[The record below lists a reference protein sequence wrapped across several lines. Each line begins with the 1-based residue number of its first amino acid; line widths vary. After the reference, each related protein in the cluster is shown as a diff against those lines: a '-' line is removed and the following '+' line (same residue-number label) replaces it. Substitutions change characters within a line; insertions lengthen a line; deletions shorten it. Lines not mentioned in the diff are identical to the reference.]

1 MTTSDAALTSKHPL
15 DKILH
20 EDSKQYV
27 VAAGTTE
34 MKTEGHP
41 AGVPCLP
48 TLRWSIDGVN
58 FYPADAYTEAAAPY
72 TAKAT
77 CNETNVF
84 LWMENNTGSPL
95 TFYLEYTLD
104 SIV

>member
-20 EDSKQYV
+20 ENTKQYT
-27 VAAGTTE
+27 VAATTTE
-34 MKTEGHP
+34 TKTEPHD
-41 AGVPCLP
+41 AGAPCLP
-48 TLRWSIDGVN
+48 TSRWSVDNVN

-72 TAKAT
+72 TAKVT
-77 CNETNVF
+77 CDETNAYI
-84 LWMENNTGSPL
+84 WMENNTGSPV
-95 TFYLEYTLD
+95 TFYVQYTLD

>member
-15 DKILH
+15 DKILY
-20 EDSKQYV
+20 EDSKQYT

-34 MKTEGHP
+34 VKTEPHS
-41 AGVPCLP
+41 AGAKCLP
-48 TLRWSIDGVN
+48 TFRWSVDNSN

-77 CNETNVF
+77 CDKTNVYIW
-84 LWMENNTGSPL
+84 LENSTGSPV
-95 TFYLEYTLD
+95 TFYVQYTLD
-104 SIV
+104 SIL